1 MGGSSFVRVHTGLV
15 NEYSLV
21 NPQSISTQQ
30 VSIIVRQQHVHVDH
44 STPYLSARLQQVLS
58 LAIKITAYY

>member
-1 MGGSSFVRVHTGLV
+1 MGGSRFVRVHTVLV

-30 VSIIVRQQHVHVDH
+30 VNIIVRQQHVNVDH
-44 STPYLSARLQQVLS
+44 STLHLSARLQKV
-58 LAIKITAYY
+58 

>member
-44 STPYLSARLQQVLS
+44 STPYLSVRLQQV
-58 LAIKITAYY
+58 